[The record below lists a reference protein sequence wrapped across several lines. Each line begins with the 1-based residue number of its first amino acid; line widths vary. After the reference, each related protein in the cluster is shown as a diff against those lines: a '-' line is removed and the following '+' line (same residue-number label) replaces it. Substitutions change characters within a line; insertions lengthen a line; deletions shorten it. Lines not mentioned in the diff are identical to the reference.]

1 MTIII
6 LKKYKKVYCR
16 YCNIFSVVACKQ
28 TINLIQKIGNNLNI
42 LYIISMSTIQNFNDP
57 ICKAELFSHI
67 TKPLKKS
74 QAIVQSNKKPDMRER
89 LLERGPE
96 SLTDSDLVAILLRTG
111 IKDKSVKVL
120 ADDIITHIDKSR
132 PEKIESYLRSIR
144 GMGDSKISTIMAAI
158 ELGRRYYNM
167 HGRIIAHPSDA
178 VPLLQHYAARNQEHF
193 ICVSLNGANEIIA
206 TRVVSIGI
214 LTKALVHPREV
225 FSDAIKERAAA
236 IILAHNHPS
245 GNVCPSKEDIL
256 ITNRLY
262 EAGTILGIKV
272 LDHIILAPSGEYFS
286 FIQNDISLKGG

>member
-1 MTIII
+1 MNSIKNFSISLCEGEIFPPVTKTLNKNRII
-6 LKKYKKVYCR
+6 
-16 YCNIFSVVACKQ
+16 
-28 TINLIQKIGNNLNI
+28 
-42 LYIISMSTIQNFNDP
+42 M
-57 ICKAELFSHI
+57 
-67 TKPLKKS
+67 
-74 QAIVQSNKKPDMRER
+74 QSNKKPDIRER

-96 SLTDSDLVAILLRTG
+96 SLTDSELVAILLRTG
-111 IKDKSVKVL
+111 IKDKPVKAL
-120 ADDIITHIDKSR
+120 ADDIITHIDKSC

-167 HGRIIAHPSDA
+167 HGRIIVHPSDA

-225 FSDAIKERAAA
+225 FSDAIKERAAS
-236 IILAHNHPS
+236 IIIAHNHPS
-245 GNVCPSKEDIL
+245 GNVSPSKEDIL

-262 EAGTILGIKV
+262 EAGAILGIKL
-272 LDHIILAPSGEYFS
+272 LDHIILVPSGAYFS
-286 FIQNDISLKGG
+286 FVQNDISLKRA